1 MKRYGLVSHA
11 RCDWRGGTIVP
22 GRMACEWE
30 DLPVVSQLTCHY
42 SHRC

>member
-1 MKRYGLVSHA
+1 MGWSLMHDVIG
-11 RCDWRGGTIVP
+11 GGTIVP